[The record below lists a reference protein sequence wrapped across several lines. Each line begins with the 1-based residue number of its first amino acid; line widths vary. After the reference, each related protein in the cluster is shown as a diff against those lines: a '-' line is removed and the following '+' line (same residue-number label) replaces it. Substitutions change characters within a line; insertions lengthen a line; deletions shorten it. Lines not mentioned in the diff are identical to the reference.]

1 MKLLQPNAEYTFR
14 SYFELPQDTDEVLA
28 GFDYKLVRKYLD
40 LPKTGRKLAKLA
52 ELKQN
57 IEAIL
62 PLVSLS
68 SETAKREILVA
79 PVLSLVTIT
88 CQQILRIEYPLKVN
102 NLLEGNLDYLL
113 RGANSLI
120 VIEAKQ
126 DDMTRGFTQL
136 AVEMIALSLVNDS
149 SSMIYGA
156 VTMGT
161 LWTFGFLE
169 ESSKTIFQDI
179 LSYRVPSDLEELV
192 SILVGILE

>member
-28 GFDYKLVRKYLD
+28 EFDYKLVKKCLN
-40 LPKTGRKLAKLA
+40 LPKTQRKLAKLA

-57 IEAIL
+57 IESIL

-102 NLLEGNLDYLL
+102 NLLQGNLDYLL
-113 RGANSLI
+113 RGTNSLI
-120 VIEAKQ
+120 VVEAKR

-161 LWTFGFLE
+161 LWTFGILE
-169 ESSKTIFQDI
+169 ESSRTIFQDI
-179 LSYRVPSDLEELV
+179 LSYRVPSDVEDLV

>member
-1 MKLLQPNAEYTFR
+1 VKLLQPNAEYTFR

-28 GFDYKLVRKYLD
+28 EFDYK
-40 LPKTGRKLAKLA
+40 
-52 ELKQN
+52 
-57 IEAIL
+57 
-62 PLVSLS
+62 
-68 SETAKREILVA
+68 VA
-79 PVLSLVTIT
+79 PILSLVTIT

>member
-1 MKLLQPNAEYTFR
+1 MKLLQPNADYTFR
-14 SYFELPQDTDEVLA
+14 SYFDLPQDTDEVLA
-28 GFDYKLVRKYLD
+28 EFDYRLVKKYLD
-40 LPKTGRKLAKLA
+40 LPKTERKLPKLA
-52 ELKQN
+52 ELKHN

-79 PVLSLVTIT
+79 PILSLVTIT
-88 CQQILRIEYPLKVN
+88 CQQMLRIEYPLKVN
-102 NLLEGNLDYLL
+102 NLLQGNLDYLL

>member
-1 MKLLQPNAEYTFR
+1 VKLLQPNADYTFR
-14 SYFELPQDTDEVLA
+14 SYFDLPQDTDEVLA
-28 GFDYKLVRKYLD
+28 EFDYRLVKKYLD
-40 LPKTGRKLAKLA
+40 LPKTERKLPKLA
-52 ELKQN
+52 ELKHN

-79 PVLSLVTIT
+79 PILSLVTIT
-88 CQQILRIEYPLKVN
+88 CQQMLRIEYPLKVN
-102 NLLEGNLDYLL
+102 NLLQGNLDYLL